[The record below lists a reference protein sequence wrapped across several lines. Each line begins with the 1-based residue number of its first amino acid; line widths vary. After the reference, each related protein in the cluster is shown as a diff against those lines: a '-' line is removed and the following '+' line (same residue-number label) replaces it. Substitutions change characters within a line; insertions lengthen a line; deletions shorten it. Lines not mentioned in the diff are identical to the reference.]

1 MYFCL
6 AEGRAPINMKIQKL
20 RPQGQ
25 GYKDGQVYVCVNLAT
40 LVSFVCFF
48 AELRNVAK
56 QTKKTAQANQP

>member
-25 GYKDGQVYVCVNLAT
+25 GYKYRHRIRPKIKFKVDL
-40 LVSFVCFF
+40 
-48 AELRNVAK
+48 AK
-56 QTKKTAQANQP
+56 QKVSQSNQP